1 MSELELVYHMGANER
16 GVERKTDNFQQGPF
30 SHLGAVSVR
39 QARGGMTSE
48 MTRSVPPPKHD
59 QTHGGFT
66 RSVSTI
72 LSNILGVSQLGSC
85 ICRDGFV
92 SSFQTSLW
100 RDGWFTMT
108 SLGLCRT
115 LLQRALEKTLLESL
129 ISKLGLMTRQYF
141 REARNRL
148 RQDSLGELWR
158 R

>member
-1 MSELELVYHMGANER
+1 MSELELVYHMGAYGR

-30 SHLGAVSVR
+30 FHLGAISVR
-39 QARGGMTSE
+39 QARGRMTSE

-72 LSNILGVSQLGSC
+72 LFNVLGVSQQGSC

-108 SLGLCRT
+108 SLCRT
-115 LLQRALEKTLLESL
+115 LLRRALEKTLLESL

-148 RQDSLGELWR
+148 RKASLGELWR